1 MADIFERILLL
12 KKSPVFEHVGTD
24 DLRSV
29 ARELEEQHVLKGD
42 QVFEIN
48 ELGDHMYII
57 LSGRV
62 GISLQTAM
70 NGEETKFV
78 AELGPGDCF
87 GEMGLLDE
95 HPRSATAHVL
105 DDSIILTLEKERL
118 HGLIGHFPQLAI
130 GMLRSLSLRL
140 RAMNERL

>member
-12 KKSPVFEHVGTD
+12 KNSPVFEHVGTD

-29 ARELEEQHVLKGD
+29 ARELEEQSVLKGD

-57 LSGRV
+57 LSGSI
-62 GISLQTAM
+62 GISLQTAAH
-70 NGEETKFV
+70 GEEPVFV

-87 GEMGLLDE
+87 GEMGLLDD

-105 DDSIILTLEKERL
+105 EDSIILTLEKERL
-118 HGLIGHFPQLAI
+118 HGLIGHYPQLAI
-130 GMLRSLSLRL
+130 GMLRSLSLRI
-140 RAMNERL
+140 RNMNERM

>member
-12 KKSPVFEHVGTD
+12 KNSPVFEHVGTD

-29 ARELEEQHVLKGD
+29 ARELEEQRVLKGD

-57 LSGRV
+57 LSGHV
-62 GISLQTAM
+62 GISLQRQANDEKT
-70 NGEETKFV
+70 NFV

-87 GEMGLLDE
+87 GEMGLLDD
-95 HPRSATAHVL
+95 HPRSASAHVL
-105 DDSIILTLEKERL
+105 EDSIILTLEKERL
-118 HGLIGHFPQLAI
+118 HGLICHFPQLAI
-130 GMLRSLSLRL
+130 GMLRSLSLRI
-140 RAMNERL
+140 RNMNERQ